1 MKSRFLI
8 AFAAVVALA
17 SVSAYA
23 QTSMRVSVP
32 FEFTVGR
39 TVLPAGEYIVQG
51 NTSLGGASLQTAHAG
66 PGAYALAVPAVRNN
80 AQDQPTLVF
89 NHYGSSYFL
98 VSAWWGASTQGLEFP
113 RTKTEIEAAKTA
125 GVRRPEHLTLLAS
138 R

>member
-80 AQDQPTLVF
+80 AQDQPTLRKQLLPGERLV
-89 NHYGSSYFL
+89 GSFH
-98 VSAWWGASTQGLEFP
+98 A
-113 RTKTEIEAAKTA
+113 RA
-125 GVRRPEHLTLLAS
+125 GVPKNQDRNRSRKNRGRPPA
-138 R
+138 